1 MMEFIEGE
9 SLLRLHRRPSRPPLE
24 QAVRLMRDVA
34 EELEALH
41 RRGILH
47 RDLKETNVIVSPT
60 TGGLLKARLIDFGL
74 SLDFGDGET
83 LAEARTDHQ
92 SELRVGVFGYMP
104 PEVYRCQPYGAGV
117 DTFAFG
123 VLLHK
128 ALQASSPLPPSK
140 RLRSWLD
147 ALPFQVAGCRYE
159 RSVRQ
164 AVSAAWPACLAQLVK
179 SCTAQEQKERPTME
193 QVRRALDGWLDLCG
207 GA

>member
-1 MMEFIEGE
+1 MEFIEGE

-147 ALPFQVAGCRYE
+147 ALPCPPRRRGFGRWAPASGVLGVSPLVIAGR
-159 RSVRQ
+159 
-164 AVSAAWPACLAQLVK
+164 
-179 SCTAQEQKERPTME
+179 
-193 QVRRALDGWLDLCG
+193 
-207 GA
+207 